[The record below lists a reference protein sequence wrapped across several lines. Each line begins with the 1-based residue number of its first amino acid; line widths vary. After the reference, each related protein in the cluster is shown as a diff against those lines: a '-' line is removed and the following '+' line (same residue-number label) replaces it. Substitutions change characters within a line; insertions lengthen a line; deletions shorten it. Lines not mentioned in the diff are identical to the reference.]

1 MATTAAALSAG
12 LWAAGLWIAASGAG
26 LAQEIPYTAVA
37 APPAGESD
45 CPGGL
50 CQAEGLS
57 GVFEALA
64 ATEAGQRTRPVHI
77 LQIGDSHTAGD
88 RITGKLRADLQARFG
103 AAGRGV
109 LPPGPP
115 YDNYAP
121 YQVRMA
127 AAGWVAE
134 SPTLQPSAGTP
145 STRVGLAGMRTTGG
159 EGALIG
165 FELDPGAEAS
175 VVGVC
180 GRARGPGAGLSVEA
194 GGMARGLD
202 FNGTTPDQEVCRELA
217 LPGPT
222 ASVRLVPLERG
233 VVMDSVMLSG
243 GRPGAMVSS
252 LGVIGATLR
261 DLASRDEAIAAAEL
275 AMWRPSL
282 IVLAFGT
289 NEGFDDALHGR
300 AYEALLREQ
309 IARMR
314 RLAPAASLML
324 LGAPDALRSGVAG
337 GCSADGQRA
346 PPPSLAVVRDV
357 QRRVAADM
365 GVAFWDW
372 RGRMGGECSA
382 DRLALRDDPFMRGD
396 RVHFTNTGA
405 DWIGGVLSRDLLAA
419 YDGWKAARVTPA
431 GEPQ

>member
-1 MATTAAALSAG
+1 MRTAAAALSAG
-12 LWAAGLWIAASGAG
+12 VWIAVSGAAV
-26 LAQEIPYTAVA
+26 AQEIPYAVVA

-50 CQAEGLS
+50 CQAGALTGL
-57 GVFEALA
+57 FEALA

-77 LQIGDSHTAGD
+77 LQIGDSHTIGD

-109 LPPGPP
+109 LPPGAP
-115 YDNYAP
+115 YDSYAP
-121 YQVRMA
+121 LQVRMA
-127 AAGWVAE
+127 AAGWSAE
-134 SPTLQPSAGTP
+134 NPSLQSAAGTP
-145 STRVGLAGMRTTGG
+145 SPRVGLAGMRATGG

-175 VVGVC
+175 VVGIC
-180 GRARGPGAGLSVEA
+180 GRARGGGAGLSVEA
-194 GGMARGLD
+194 GGLGRGLD
-202 FNGTTPDQEVCRELA
+202 FNGATPDQEVCHELA

-222 ASVRLVPLERG
+222 ASVRLIPLERG

-243 GRPGAMVSS
+243 AKPGVMVSS
-252 LGVIGATLR
+252 LGVIGTTLR

-275 AMWRPSL
+275 ALWRPGL

-289 NEGFDDALHGR
+289 NEGFDDALDGR
-300 AYEALLREQ
+300 AYEALLRDQ

-324 LGAPDALRSGVAG
+324 LGAPDALRSGEPG
-337 GCSADGQRA
+337 GCSADGRRR

-372 RGRMGGECSA
+372 QGRMGGACSA
-382 DRLALRDDPFMRGD
+382 DRLALRDAPLMRGD
-396 RVHFTNTGA
+396 RVHFTSEGA

-419 YDGWKAARVTPA
+419 YDGWKAARVAA
-431 GEPQ
+431 GGPN

>member
-1 MATTAAALSAG
+1 MKTAAAALSAG
-12 LWAAGLWIAASGAG
+12 LWIAVSGAAV
-26 LAQEIPYTAVA
+26 AQEIPYAAVT
-37 APPAGESD
+37 PPPPGVSD

-50 CQAEGLS
+50 CQAGALS
-57 GVFEALA
+57 GLFEALA
-64 ATEAGQRTRPVHI
+64 ATEAGQRARPVHI

-103 AAGRGV
+103 VAGRGV

-115 YDNYAP
+115 YDGFAP
-121 YQVRMA
+121 LQVRMA
-127 AAGWVAE
+127 AAGWSAE
-134 SPTLQPSAGTP
+134 SPSLQSATGTP
-145 STRVGLAGMRTTGG
+145 SPRVGLAGMRTTGG

-180 GRARGPGAGLSVEA
+180 GRARGAGAGLSVEA
-194 GGMARGLD
+194 GGLGRGLD
-202 FNGTTPDQEVCRELA
+202 FNGTTPDQEVCRELT

-233 VVMDSVMLSG
+233 LVMDSVMLSG
-243 GRPGAMVSS
+243 ARPGVMVSS

-261 DLASRDEAIAAAEL
+261 DLASRDEAIAASEL

-289 NEGFDDALHGR
+289 NEGFDDGLDGP
-300 AYEALLREQ
+300 AYEALLRDQ

-324 LGAPDALRSGVAG
+324 LGAPDALRSGEAG
-337 GCSADGQRA
+337 GCSADGQRR

-372 RGRMGGECSA
+372 QGRMGGACSA
-382 DRLALRDDPFMRGD
+382 DRLALREAPLMRGD
-396 RVHFTNTGA
+396 RVHFTSEGA

-419 YDGWKAARVTPA
+419 YDGWKAARVPA
-431 GEPQ
+431 AGGPN